1 MANDVNHRFVA
12 RLRLAGTL
20 VVIGLAVQMATLLE
34 AHPFTFLSFLVAGT
48 GLVLAGVVALVWAL
62 VAQ

>member
-1 MANDVNHRFVA
+1 MANELNRRFVA

-20 VVIGLAVQMATLLE
+20 VVIGLGVQVVTLLE
-34 AHPFTFLSFLVAGT
+34 AHPFTFLSFLIVGT
-48 GLVLAGVVALVWAL
+48 GLVLAGVVAFVWAW